1 MKVAELLGLL
11 GEPAEMS
18 GLAAI
23 LDQDIIDVTADSR
36 AVKPGFVFVG
46 VPGSKVDGAQF
57 LPQAFAQGASLA
69 LVSQNSELPEN
80 IDVETMPIVR
90 VEDPHLVLAQ
100 LAAALHPVELIRVG
114 AVTGTNGKTSIA
126 SFLRQIWAH
135 AGKVAANIGT
145 IGIEGPKGTSYGG
158 LTTPDP
164 VGLIKSVKGL
174 VEDGVTHLALEASS
188 HGLEQK
194 RLDCLT
200 VDVGAF
206 TNLTRDHLDYHG
218 TLDAYRDA
226 KLLLF
231 KRLVRDGGAAV
242 INIDDASG
250 KHFLK
255 TAIERGLT
263 CITLGHAKDADL
275 VIEKIEIDGFDQ
287 KVRLSGIWGDV
298 TCHVPLVGAF
308 QVSNALV
315 AGLMAYSGGVDPKVI
330 LEAIAK
336 LKGACGRME
345 LVGHAGPDTAIYV
358 DYSHTPDSLG
368 VALQALRPFVKNRLI
383 SVFGAGGDRD
393 PGKRPMMGQAS
404 DDYADYSIVTD
415 DNPRSEDPALIRAA
429 VMASVTNGVDVGG
442 RQDAITL
449 GVKMMEPG
457 DILLVAGKGH
467 ETGQTVGKDILPFS
481 DHDAVARALKETG
494 KGSVE

>member
-1 MKVAELLGLL
+1 MKLAALLGIL
-11 GEPAEMS
+11 GEPLEET
-18 GLAAI
+18 GLVAL
-23 LDQDIIDVTADSR
+23 LDQECVGVTADSR

-46 VPGSKVDGAQF
+46 VPGSKSDGAQF
-57 LPQAFAQGASLA
+57 AAQAFANGAMLAIISHSSDLPASLNDKA
-69 LVSQNSELPEN
+69 AAVFRVS
-80 IDVETMPIVR
+80 
-90 VEDPHLVLAQ
+90 DPHLALAK
-100 LAAALHPVELIRVG
+100 LAGRLHPVTLSRVG

-126 SFLRQIWAH
+126 SFLRQIWTH
-135 AGKVAANIGT
+135 AGVVAANIGT
-145 IGIEGPKGTSYGG
+145 IGIEGPKGITYGG

-164 VGLIKSVKGL
+164 VGLIKSVAEL
-174 VEDGVTHLALEASS
+174 ATDGVTHLALEASS

-194 RLDCLT
+194 RLDCLN

-218 TLDAYRDA
+218 TFEAYRDA

-231 KRLVRDGGAAV
+231 QRLVRDGGSAV
-242 INIDDASG
+242 INLDDPSG
-250 KHFLK
+250 VAFLEAAK
-255 TAIERGLT
+255 KRGLA
-263 CITLGHAKDADL
+263 CYTLGQTKEADL
-275 VIEKIEIDGFDQ
+275 VIEAIDIEGFDQ
-287 KVRLSGIWGDV
+287 KVTLSGLWGEV
-298 TCHVPLVGAF
+298 TCHVPLVGSF

-315 AGLMAYSGGVDPKVI
+315 AGLMAYSGNVAPEVI
-330 LEAIAK
+330 LQAIAS

-345 LVGHAGPDTAIYV
+345 LVGNAGPDTAIYV
-358 DYSHTPDSLG
+358 DYSHTPDSLA

-404 DDYADYSIVTD
+404 NDFADYSIVTD

-429 VMASVTNGVDVGG
+429 VMETVTNGVDVGG

-449 GVKMMEPG
+449 AVEMMEPG

-467 ETGQTVGKDILPFS
+467 ERGQTVGNDVLPFS
-481 DHDAVARALKETG
+481 DHEAVARALKETG
-494 KGSVE
+494 KGEQL

>member
-1 MKVAELLGLL
+1 MNVAELLGALEQPTEQ
-11 GEPAEMS
+11 G
-18 GLAAI
+18 GLAAVSGQTI
-23 LDQDIIDVTADSR
+23 VGVTADSR

-46 VPGSKVDGAQF
+46 VPGSTVDGAQF
-57 LPQAFAQGASLA
+57 VPQALAQGAVFA
-69 LVSQNSELPEN
+69 LIAQSSELPAEL
-80 IDVETMPIVR
+80 DDATAPIVR
-90 VEDPHLVLAQ
+90 VSDPHLALAR
-100 LAAALHPVELIRVG
+100 LAALLHPVSLQHVG

-135 AGKVAANIGT
+135 AGAVAANIGT

-164 VGLIKSVKGL
+164 VGLISSVEGL
-174 VEDGVTHLALEASS
+174 VAEGVTHLALEASS

-194 RLDCLT
+194 RLDCLS

-218 TLDAYRDA
+218 TLEAYRDA
-226 KLLLF
+226 KALLF
-231 KRLVRDGGAAV
+231 KRLVREGGAAV
-242 INIDDASG
+242 INLDDPHGAFYLDIA
-250 KHFLK
+250 K
-255 TAIERGLT
+255 ARGLT
-263 CITLGHAKDADL
+263 CYTVGHAAEADL
-275 VIEKIEIDGFDQ
+275 VIEAIEIDGFDQ
-287 KVRLSGIWGDV
+287 SVTLSGLWGDV
-298 TCHVPLVGAF
+298 TCHVPLVGSF

-315 AGLMAYSGGVDPKVI
+315 AGLMAYSGGVEPALI

-345 LVGHAGPDTAIYV
+345 LVGHAGPETAIYV
-358 DYSHTPDSLG
+358 DYSHTPDSLA

-404 DDYADYSIVTD
+404 NDFADYSIVTD

-429 VMASVTNGVDVGG
+429 VMAPVTNGVDVGG

-449 GVKMMEPG
+449 GVRMMEPG

-467 ETGQTVGKDILPFS
+467 ETGQTIGKEVLPFS
-481 DHDAVARALKETG
+481 DHDAVARALAETG
-494 KGSVE
+494 KGTAQ